1 MSSFA
6 LQNLIE
12 EYAPHRPWCGID
24 KNAAKVRPLSTA
36 LTLPYMQMSNP
47 ALACWL
53 IFDIDRPG
61 AATAWTDAD
70 LPPPTYVATN
80 PENGHAHL
88 GYALAAPVCVT
99 DAARKHPQRYLA
111 AIEHA
116 YMTRLRADAAFNGP
130 LAKNPL
136 NERWKLWEPANCP
149 TYELGLL
156 ADYVDLPTS
165 LPRRPKPEGY
175 SRNCDLFEV
184 LLAWGVRAIRG
195 YWAPGGENRWREA
208 CIQQALALNTFTVP
222 LGMSEVMSIGR
233 SVSRWTWKNTT
244 PAGFRAVQA
253 ERGQRGGIASVAARR
268 AATEEQRSAA
278 IVLARQGL
286 SNRAIAAQLGV
297 SHPTIAAWLHAG
309 GE

>member
-1 MSSFA
+1 MSSSA
-6 LQNLIE
+6 LRDLIE
-12 EYAPHRPWCGID
+12 EYAPQKPWCGIE
-24 KNAAKVRPLSTA
+24 KNASRVRPLSTA

-53 IFDIDRPG
+53 IFDIDRPD
-61 AATAWTDAD
+61 AASAWTDAD
-70 LPPPTYVATN
+70 LPPPTYIATN
-80 PENGHAHL
+80 PANGHAHI

-149 TYELGLL
+149 QYELGLL
-156 ADYVDLPTS
+156 ADYVDLPSS
-165 LPRRPKPEGY
+165 LPRRPRPEGF

-184 LLAWGVRAIRG
+184 LSAWAVRAIRG
-195 YWAPGGENRWREA
+195 FWGPGGENRWRDA
-208 CIQQALALNTFTVP
+208 CIQQALSLNTFPDP
-222 LGMSEVMSIGR
+222 LGWNEVVGIGR
-233 SVSRWTWKNTT
+233 SVGRWTWRNTT

-253 ERGQRGGIASVAARR
+253 ERGRRGGIASGAARR
-268 AATEEQRSAA
+268 AVTEEQRSAA
-278 IVLARQGL
+278 IVLALQGL
-286 SNRAIAAQLGV
+286 SNRAIAARLGV
-297 SHPTIAAWLHAG
+297 SHPTVAAWLRAG
-309 GE
+309 GG